1 MRIGHLAVWT
11 MGALAV
17 AGCNRGPDP
26 MSLVQSPAEFAC
38 RAAVSQASG
47 ASERNLTTLAVTPT
61 EAGNRVQ
68 IKAGDGSF
76 WTCVATDG
84 GGILSV
90 TQSLMDR
97 SAGA

>member
-1 MRIGHLAVWT
+1 MRIGLLAVWT
-11 MGALAV
+11 MAAVAV

-47 ASERNLTTLAVTPT
+47 AAARNLTTLAVAPT

-68 IKAGDGSF
+68 IKASDGSF
-76 WTCVATDG
+76 WTCVATDQ
-84 GGILSV
+84 GGIISV
-90 TQSLMDR
+90 TQALMER
-97 SAGA
+97 PAGA